1 VNAASVASLALA
13 PPAPV
18 VTNQR
23 GQVTLGRQPSGYDA
37 NLRWVAAP
45 GATSYRLYWREAW
58 APDWQQTQ
66 LVGDVT
72 EFVLKGLSIDNLAF
86 GVAAVGPDGHESLVR
101 SYVPPPRRDP
111 AVKLVPPKPAPPKT
125 APTPAPSSK

>member
-1 VNAASVASLALA
+1 MFTPS
-13 PPAPV
+13 
-18 VTNQR
+18 
-23 GQVTLGRQPSGYDA
+23 LGRQPSGYDA

-45 GATSYRLYWREAW
+45 GATAYRLYWREAW

-72 EFVLKGLSIDNLAF
+72 EFSLKGLSIDNLAF

-101 SYVPPPRRDP
+101 AYVPPPRRDAP
-111 AVKLVPPKPAPPKT
+111 VKLVPPKPAP
-125 APTPAPSSK
+125 TPAPASKDR